1 MTVSPK
7 TPHARTRV
15 LCLLFLLI
23 SAAGARAT
31 ESEINLPVRLDN
43 TYLREAVIT
52 QVFRGDRESAQVWDD
67 GTGCNFMVISDPA
80 VVTQAAGDD
89 QGIIVRFASDAR
101 IGQRVGERCVVVL
114 DWSGFITTEQTVELE
129 PGSSILR
136 FRIVDS
142 HIEDRE
148 VRHGIRVGTLWDW
161 VKQYVHP
168 RLNAVRV
175 DLAPAL
181 GDLKSVLQLV
191 LPDGRGESLSSTLES
206 ISMESVA
213 VSNDGLI
220 ARLNMRVPEN
230 FYESSPAAPTLSA
243 AELARF
249 EAAWQ
254 GWDSFITFVVK
265 HFAAGG
271 AAPEVR
277 RELLDVLI
285 QARYDLLDIL
295 ASDTGRNTAVDPVR
309 TLFVETWSRLAPVLR
324 RLSAR
329 APGERALNLLSFI
342 TAADALQ
349 TLDALGPRFNL
360 EISVDGLRRM
370 ARILVPQSESDPLI
384 YDQRV
389 DPELRQL
396 FDFGPPPRLREDED
410 TAPEPQ
416 SWWRG
421 LVPAAHA
428 AAPLG
433 DKQISRLNHW
443 IPSRAE
449 IDAYLSMVHRLLNQ
463 TGRNV
468 AAESKLDPELHE
480 LFRVLVLATAWQ
492 ETCWRQYRRAGE
504 EVVPIRSPAGA
515 VGMMQ
520 VVPTVWRGF
529 YEPQGLTRDI
539 AYNAEAGSEILMH
552 YLQHYAIERGEH
564 KQPGGRDNLAW
575 ATYAAYNGGPRQF
588 RRYRA
593 ADTRESLRDIDT
605 AFRDKFKAIREG
617 DELAVRSCYVD

>member
-1 MTVSPK
+1 MTK
-7 TPHARTRV
+7 ALEARYAGTRV
-15 LCLLFLLI
+15 FCLLLLLAVV
-23 SAAGARAT
+23 SGARAA
-31 ESEINLPVRLDN
+31 EREINLPVRLDN
-43 TYLREAVIT
+43 AYLREAFVT
-52 QVFRGDRESAQVWDD
+52 QVFRGDRTSAQVWDD
-67 GTGCNFMVISDPA
+67 GTGCNFMVISDP
-80 VVTQAAGDD
+80 VVATHAAEQD
-89 QGIIVRFASDAR
+89 QSVIVRFASDAR
-101 IGQRVGERCVVVL
+101 IGQRVGDRCVMLL
-114 DWSGFITTEQTVELE
+114 DWSGFITTEQKVELE
-129 PGSSILR
+129 PGSSTLG

-142 HIEDRE
+142 QIEDRE

-175 DLAPAL
+175 DLASAL

-191 LPDGRGESLSSTLES
+191 LPEQRDESLSSTLET
-206 ISMESVA
+206 ITMESVT
-213 VSNDGLI
+213 VTDSGLI
-220 ARLNMRVPEN
+220 AGLRLRIPESY
-230 FYESSPAAPTLSA
+230 YEASPPAPALSA

-249 EAAWQ
+249 ESAWQ

-265 HFAAGG
+265 YFAAGS
-271 AAPEVR
+271 ATPELR

-295 ASDTGRNTAVDPVR
+295 ASDTGANTTADPVR
-309 TLFVETWSRLAPVLR
+309 ALFVETWSRLAPVLR
-324 RLSAR
+324 RLSAE

-349 TLDALGPRFNL
+349 TLDALGPQFNL
-360 EISVDGLRRM
+360 EISVAGLRRM
-370 ARILVPQSESDPLI
+370 ARILVPHSESDPLI
-384 YDQRV
+384 YDRRV

-396 FDFGPPPRLREDED
+396 FDFGPPPRLREEP
-410 TAPEPQ
+410 APQ
-416 SWWRG
+416 GWWRG
-421 LVPAAHA
+421 IIPTAHA
-428 AAPLG
+428 AEPLE
-433 DKQISRLNHW
+433 DKQISRLNQW
-443 IPSRAE
+443 IPAPPE
-449 IDAYLSMVHRLLNQ
+449 IDAYLSMVHRLLDGI
-463 TGRNV
+463 GRNV
-468 AAESKLDPELHE
+468 AAESKLEPELHE

-504 EVVPIRSPAGA
+504 EIVPMRSPAGA

-552 YLQHYAIERGEH
+552 YLKHYALDRGEH
-564 KQPGGRDNLAW
+564 RQPGGRDNLAW

-593 ADTRESLRDIDT
+593 ADTRESLRNIDT
-605 AFRDKFKAIREG
+605 AFRDKFKTIRDG
-617 DELAVRSCYVD
+617 DELAVRSCYVE